1 MLKPTRTFRL
11 NLNLSKNSLC
21 WHTYLNHFNNY
32 RSVVYIHA
40 VKQSYLVSHYLLFYD
55 FSFAILASSMAVVI
69 GALLRLST
77 QVIKKEFRFY
87 LAKGYCIV
95 ASKKGESDLD
105 RMKYLLSSLDSYN
118 KYLLRKIKFGIKNI
132 NKIYSDIIIHTDEKK
147 KDEIISLICHS
158 PLEKIG

>member
-1 MLKPTRTFRL
+1 
-11 NLNLSKNSLC
+11 
-21 WHTYLNHFNNY
+21 
-32 RSVVYIHA
+32 
-40 VKQSYLVSHYLLFYD
+40 
-55 FSFAILASSMAVVI
+55 MAVVI